1 LIKNNKIYFLITGA
15 LMVLCFI
22 LNICFAGTA
31 SYSINFNDF
40 VFQEIRLPKALTCLA
55 AGAGLSAAGLI
66 LQVIFRNPLAGPYAL
81 GISSGSSLF
90 LAILTLSNLSLTQ
103 FKLQFMDKGLSI
115 LFSIVGGLII
125 TFLILSISKKI
136 KSNLI
141 LLLVGLMV
149 AQICSAIQGV
159 LEYTANPNNL
169 KNFIV
174 FSMGSLTISNQTEAF
189 VLLSIT
195 IVTLSSLIFLIK
207 PLNAFLFGEDYAVNL
222 GFNYTKYRFYLILI
236 ASVLTG
242 VITAFCGP
250 IAFVGLAIPILSRWV
265 LKTSHQGLQ
274 LISGI
279 ILGSTLLLICDLVS
293 NALIKDVIIPINTLT
308 SLVGAPIVISLLFKS
323 KTW

>member
-1 LIKNNKIYFLITGA
+1 MIKTNKIYFLVIGVS
-15 LMVLCFI
+15 LVLCSV

-31 SYSINFNDF
+31 ANSINFNDF

-90 LAILTLSNLSLTQ
+90 LALLTLSNFNLVSFQ
-103 FKLQFMDKGLSI
+103 FRYLDKTLSI
-115 LFSIVGGLII
+115 AFSIIGALII
-125 TFLILSISKKI
+125 TLIILSISKKV

-141 LLLVGLMV
+141 LLLVGLMI
-149 AQICSAIQGV
+149 AQFCSAIQGV

-174 FSMGSLTISNQTEAF
+174 FSMGSLTISNQKEAIF
-189 VLLSIT
+189 LLT
-195 IVTLSSLIFLIK
+195 IVLITLATLITQVK
-207 PLNAFLFGEDYAVNL
+207 ALNAFLFGEDYAVNL
-222 GFNYTKYRFYLILI
+222 GFNYSKHRFYLILI
-236 ASVLTG
+236 ASILTG

-250 IAFVGLAIPILSRWV
+250 IAFVGLAIPILSRWI
-265 LKTSHQGLQ
+265 LKTSQQGLQ
-274 LISGI
+274 LLSCM
-279 ILGSTLLLICDLVS
+279 ILGAILLLVCDLVS
-293 NALIKDVIIPINTLT
+293 NVLIKDAIIPINTLT